1 MLSEQHCLRHSSL
14 CSLNRGV
21 LVACEELHAENTAER
36 EAQAGPPQLM
46 IWRGTN
52 TAYRLDWVGLTER
65 TGAEGPTIQVEGFI
79 VLRNNKNHGSANG
92 YLNGIF
98 LVT

>member
-1 MLSEQHCLRHSSL
+1 MS
-14 CSLNRGV
+14 RGV

-52 TAYRLDWVGLTER
+52 TAYSRLNWAGLTER
-65 TGAEGPTIQVEGFI
+65 RGAEGPTIRVGGFI

>member
-1 MLSEQHCLRHSSL
+1 MS
-14 CSLNRGV
+14 RGV

-46 IWRGTN
+46 IWRGSN
-52 TAYRLDWVGLTER
+52 TAYSRLDWAGLTER
-65 TGAEGPTIQVEGFI
+65 RGAEGPTIRVGGFI